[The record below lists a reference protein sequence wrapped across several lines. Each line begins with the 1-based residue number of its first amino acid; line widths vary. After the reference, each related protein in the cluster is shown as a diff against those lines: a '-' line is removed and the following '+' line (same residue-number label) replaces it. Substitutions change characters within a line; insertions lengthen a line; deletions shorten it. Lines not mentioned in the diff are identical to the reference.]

1 MQADRNGVLITALV
15 RAIGVQQCRWP
26 LVSIGVRIFSPMEHR
41 AEVVPATR
49 QWYEAAVESDWRS
62 PCLARLTSWKPKTN
76 RVRFSRIGGLDT
88 KEATSMRRYLVVAN
102 QTLGGAELA
111 AKLDELSRDQQC
123 RFYMVVPITQM
134 SGSDHAVD
142 AAWAP
147 LEVHDGYQVG
157 HKLAEGRLNAELA
170 RLRKAGVE
178 ADGEVVDPLPIDRVR
193 ELAGREDY
201 DAIIVSTLPHRMS
214 RWLRIDLPHRLKKAT
229 QLPLDH
235 VISSAGPSL

>member
-1 MQADRNGVLITALV
+1 
-15 RAIGVQQCRWP
+15 
-26 LVSIGVRIFSPMEHR
+26 
-41 AEVVPATR
+41 
-49 QWYEAAVESDWRS
+49 
-62 PCLARLTSWKPKTN
+62 
-76 RVRFSRIGGLDT
+76 
-88 KEATSMRRYLVVAN
+88 MRRYLVVAN
-102 QTLGGAELA
+102 QTLGGTELA
-111 AKLDELSRDQQC
+111 AKLDELSRDEQC
-123 RFYMVVPITQM
+123 EFYLVVPITQM

-147 LEVHDGYQVG
+147 LEVHDGYEVG

-178 ADGEVVDPLPIDRVR
+178 AGGEVVDSLPIDRVR
-193 ELAGREDY
+193 ELAGQKDY